1 MELQYF
7 YKKVYKS
14 FFFIFSMGKEVKRVV
29 ISTIYEGYAVKQAIL
44 KFSPDKLI
52 LLVDEPTDKRKK
64 EKMIRVIKAIKSL
77 FKEGLITEQIK
88 ISTYDIPQI
97 METAIKIID
106 EEFKKGNKII
116 IHITEGRKI
125 TSLALLFSAYVR
137 KEKIKDI
144 YYITEEKHEKI
155 KLPLLDFGI
164 NNTKKEFLR
173 EITKGNGELK
183 RLQEKT
189 KLKPSATYQNIQ
201 ELKEEGYLENNKE
214 LKLTDLGRI
223 MIL

>member
-1 MELQYF
+1 
-7 YKKVYKS
+7 
-14 FFFIFSMGKEVKRVV
+14 MGKEVKKVI
-29 ISTIYEGYAVKQAIL
+29 ISTIYEGYAVKQAVL

-64 EKMIRVIKAIKSL
+64 EKMISVIKAIKSL
-77 FKEGLITEQIK
+77 FKEGLIVEQIK

-97 METAIKIID
+97 MGAAIKIID
-106 EEFKKGNKII
+106 EEFKKGNKVI

-137 KEKIKDI
+137 KEKIKEI

-155 KLPLLDFGI
+155 KLPLLEFGI
-164 NNTKKEFLR
+164 NNTKKEFLK

-183 RLQEKT
+183 NLQEKI
-189 KLKPSATYQNIQ
+189 KVGPSAAYQNIQ

>member
-1 MELQYF
+1 M
-7 YKKVYKS
+7 KKE
-14 FFFIFSMGKEVKRVV
+14 GGEVL
-29 ISTIYEGYAVKQAIL
+29 ISTVFEGHAVKHAIL

-64 EKMIRVIKAIKSL
+64 EKMISVIKAIKSL
-77 FKEGLITEQIK
+77 FKEDLIVEQIK

-106 EEFKKGNKII
+106 EEFKRGNKII
-116 IHITEGRKI
+116 VHITEGRKI

-155 KLPLLDFGI
+155 KLPLLEFGI
-164 NNTKKEFLR
+164 NSTKKAFLK
-173 EITKGNGELK
+173 EIVKGNGESK
-183 RLQEKT
+183 RLQEKL

-201 ELKEEGYLENNKE
+201 ELKQEGYLEDNKE
-214 LKLTDLGRI
+214 LKLTDIGRI

>member
-1 MELQYF
+1 L
-7 YKKVYKS
+7 
-14 FFFIFSMGKEVKRVV
+14 
-29 ISTIYEGYAVKQAIL
+29 ISTVFEGYAVKQAIL

-64 EKMIRVIKAIKSL
+64 EKMINVIKTIKSL
-77 FKEGLITEQIK
+77 FKDGLIVEQIK
-88 ISTYDIPQI
+88 ISTYNIPQI
-97 METAIKIID
+97 MEAAIKIVD

-137 KEKIKDI
+137 KEKIQGI

-155 KLPLLDFGI
+155 KLPLLEFGI
-164 NNTKKEFLR
+164 NNTKKEFLK

-183 RLQEKT
+183 NLQEKI
-189 KLKPSATYQNIQ
+189 KVGPSAAYQNIQ

-214 LKLTDLGRI
+214 LKLTDLGRV

>member
-7 YKKVYKS
+7 HKKVYKS
-14 FFFIFSMGKEVKRVV
+14 LFFIFNMGKEVKKVI
-29 ISTIYEGYAVKQAIL
+29 ISTIYEGYAVKQAVL

-64 EKMIRVIKAIKSL
+64 EKMISVIKAIKSL
-77 FKEGLITEQIK
+77 FKEDLIVEQIK

-106 EEFKKGNKII
+106 EEFKRGNKII
-116 IHITEGRKI
+116 VHITEGRKI

-137 KEKIKDI
+137 KEKIKEI

-155 KLPLLDFGI
+155 KLPLLEFGI
-164 NNTKKEFLR
+164 NNTKKEFLK

-183 RLQEKT
+183 NLQEKI
-189 KLKPSATYQNIQ
+189 KVGPSAAYQNIQ

>member
-1 MELQYF
+1 
-7 YKKVYKS
+7 
-14 FFFIFSMGKEVKRVV
+14 MGKEVKKVI
-29 ISTIYEGYAVKQAIL
+29 ISTIYEGYAVKQAVL

-64 EKMIRVIKAIKSL
+64 EKMISVIKAIKSL
-77 FKEGLITEQIK
+77 FKEDLIVEQIK

-106 EEFKKGNKII
+106 EEFKRGNKII
-116 IHITEGRKI
+116 VHITEGRKI

-137 KEKIKDI
+137 KEKIKEI

-155 KLPLLDFGI
+155 KLPLLEFGI
-164 NNTKKEFLR
+164 NNTKKEFLK

-183 RLQEKT
+183 NLQEKI
-189 KLKPSATYQNIQ
+189 KVGPSAAYQNIQ

>member
-7 YKKVYKS
+7 HKKVYKS
-14 FFFIFSMGKEVKRVV
+14 LFFIFNMGKEGGEVL
-29 ISTIYEGYAVKQAIL
+29 ISTIYEGYAVKQAVL

-64 EKMIRVIKAIKSL
+64 EKMISVIKAIKSL
-77 FKEGLITEQIK
+77 FKEGLIVEQIK

-155 KLPLLDFGI
+155 KLPLLEFGI
-164 NNTKKEFLR
+164 NNTKKEFLK

-183 RLQEKT
+183 NLQEKI
-189 KLKPSATYQNIQ
+189 KVGPSAAYQNIQ